1 MANGILRASVANE
14 NWRKAEIPAAG
25 GHGNG
30 KSIAECMGLIA
41 NNGEFNGVK
50 ILSEK
55 VYLKFLMNKLWIM
68 I

>member
-1 MANGILRASVANE
+1 MANGILRASVANEE

-41 NNGEFNGVK
+41 NNGVSNGVS

-55 VYLKFLMNKLWIM
+55 SLVI
-68 I
+68 